1 MDAVLINR
9 FVAFG
14 QAAAVVLEEGQKPIW
29 KLCALVAYYPD
40 KIPMPSAGWPSG
52 HNVIVHLASS
62 QNMAPKCRHYIYRE
76 VQLGFAEKNLD
87 MYDKISAGLAWSRTL
102 AILRKGFEIEVDL
115 ERVWEDH
122 AERELANTD
131 HSELVPSFADRY
143 AGVSRIR
150 QQRCGCHDGHY
161 GR

>member
-29 KLCALVAYYPD
+29 KLCALAAYYPD

-76 VQLGFAEKNLD
+76 VQPGFAENNLD